1 MQLSCLSVLEH
12 GNSHQKHFNK
22 IPHMQYL
29 QILVSTFQFQLK
41 LDKGNRQFTRPK
53 HIYDISPLLVSYS
66 ETDVFSLRY
75 KMRIKKQLMI

>member
-12 GNSHQKHFNK
+12 GKSHQKHFNK

-41 LDKGNRQFTRPK
+41 LDKCNRQFTRPK
-53 HIYDISPLLVSYS
+53 HIYISPLLVSYS
-66 ETDVFSLRY
+66 ERDFVSLRY
-75 KMRIKKQLMI
+75 EMRLKKQLMI